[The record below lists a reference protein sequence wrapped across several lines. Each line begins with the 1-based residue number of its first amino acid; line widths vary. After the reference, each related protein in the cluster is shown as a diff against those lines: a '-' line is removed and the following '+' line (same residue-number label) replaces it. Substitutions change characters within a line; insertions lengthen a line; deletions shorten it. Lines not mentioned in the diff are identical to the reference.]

1 MGNKSTINALPK
13 LLSQELNQRII
24 EDNHTVIE
32 LIEWLRQQGHELTF
46 NVISKHSRDIKR
58 IVSDSDTIRL
68 NLNLSPATLAKH
80 IKDLENHTV
89 VYIRNFADTEQMWAI
104 ENRLEQTELT
114 YQEYIENNSKG
125 GMQ

>member
-1 MGNKSTINALPK
+1 MGNKSTVNALPK
-13 LLSQELNQRII
+13 LLEQALNQRII
-24 EDNHTVIE
+24 EGKYTALE
-32 LIEWLRQQGHELTF
+32 LTDWLSEQGHELTF
-46 NVISKHSRDIKR
+46 NTISKHSREIRR

-89 VYIRNFADTEQMWAI
+89 AYIRNFADTEQMWAI

-125 GMQ
+125 DMQ